1 MANMAWRITNDNRK
15 KVIEVE
21 KKTLIE
27 TLYAWGILA
36 QGYATEYCPR
46 HTGNLAGSIDYGVV
60 EDDLQVQIGTNVLYG
75 KYVEFGTGIYAEEGD
90 GRKTPWVYQDDEG
103 KWHRT
108 SGMHPQPFL
117 RPAIE
122 KHFLQYEDILKEN
135 LSQEL

>member
-15 KVIEVE
+15 KVLEVE

-36 QGYATEYCPR
+36 QGYATEYCPKD
-46 HTGNLAGSIDYGVV
+46 TGNLANSIDYEVV
-60 EDDLQVQIGTNVLYG
+60 ESDLQVQIGTNVKYG

-90 GRKTPWVYQDDEG
+90 GRKTPWTYQDDEG

-108 SGMHPQPFL
+108 NGMHPQPYL

-122 KHFLQYEDILKEN
+122 KNFLQYEDILKEN
-135 LSQEL
+135 LSQEV

>member
-46 HTGNLAGSIDYGVV
+46 DTGNLAGSIDYGVV

-108 SGMHPQPFL
+108 SGMHSQPFL